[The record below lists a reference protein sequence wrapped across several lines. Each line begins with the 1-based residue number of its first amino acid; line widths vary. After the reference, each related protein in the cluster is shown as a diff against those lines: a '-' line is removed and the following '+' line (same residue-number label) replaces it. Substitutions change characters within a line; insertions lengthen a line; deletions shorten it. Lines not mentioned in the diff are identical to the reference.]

1 MQSIP
6 AVQLEKVYE
15 LVKSIGRR
23 DDITYFEV
31 SRPRYDRV
39 LGHVGEQPDEASAIL
54 DIGCAPGHMAMACC
68 LAGYTV
74 HAIDLNTEYDVK
86 YLSQEWIEKL
96 HRMVHDIEKEPFPYH
111 DEKFDIVLFCD
122 ILEHIAIRHP
132 VEILKEIRRV
142 LRRNGKM
149 ILTTPNVANISNC
162 LALYLGE
169 NIFWKPELFY
179 GSTDRHNREYTP
191 TEARELVEKAGFR
204 ITTTEYFDTHS
215 HWNAQVYDKL
225 TELMGLVA
233 SQQHYFPMPEAF
245 LHSTMLLC
253 ATPA

>member
-6 AVQLEKVYE
+6 AAQLEKVYE
-15 LVKSIGRR
+15 LVESTGRK

-31 SRPRYDRV
+31 SRPRYERV
-39 LGHVGEQPDEASAIL
+39 LGHLADQSGEASAIL
-54 DIGCAPGHMAMACC
+54 DIGCAPGHMAMACS
-68 LAGYTV
+68 LAGHTV
-74 HAIDLNTEYDVK
+74 HAIDLNTEYDAK

-96 HRMVHDIEKEPFPYH
+96 HRTVHDIEKEHLPYP

-132 VEILKEIRRV
+132 VEILGEIKRV

-169 NIFWKPELFY
+169 NVFWKPEIFY

-191 TEARELVEKAGFR
+191 KEAQELVEKANFR
-204 ITTTEYFDTHS
+204 ITATEYFDTHS

-225 TELMGLVA
+225 PELMRLVA
-233 SQQHYFPMPEAF
+233 SQQYYFPMPEAF
-245 LHSTMLLC
+245 LHSTILVC